1 MSFLALLVALV
12 LSVVW
17 DYGRLV
23 HRDGWYRRW
32 QAQLGSLG
40 LPNTPAVLLQVLVP
54 ALVAQIVLNALEP
67 MLFHLGWIVAAVFL
81 LLYALG
87 RERLGTQSETY
98 RSQCR
103 RNDFEAAL
111 LFGQESLAV
120 PQDAVEGRES
130 ALEVHR
136 AMQKAYLYQALTRWF
151 AVLFYFLLLG
161 PAGALAYR
169 LLCLS
174 AENNETAA
182 ALQGYADWIPG
193 RLAAAAFTLT
203 GNFVE
208 SADEL
213 AAGFLQAHMTSPE
226 LLYSVAMAATG
237 EDRVEPPAEG
247 FGDFAARQNEAFEA
261 LLRRSGICWLVSIS
275 LLVLLF

>member
-17 DYGRLV
+17 DYGRVV
-23 HRDGWYRRW
+23 HRDDWYRRW

-40 LPNTPAVLLQVLVP
+40 LPDTAVVLLQVLLP
-54 ALVAQIVLNALEP
+54 ALVAQLVLNALEP
-67 MLFHLGWIVAAVFL
+67 MLFHLGWIVAAVVL

-87 RERLGTQSETY
+87 RERLGAQSETY

-103 RNDFEAAL
+103 RSDFEAAL

-120 PQDAVEGRES
+120 SQDVAEACES
-130 ALEVHR
+130 ELEVHQ
-136 AMQKAYLYQALTRWF
+136 AMQKAYLYQALARWF

-174 AENNETAA
+174 AENNAIA
-182 ALQGYADWIPG
+182 SGLLGYADWIPG
-193 RLAAAAFTLT
+193 RLTAASFTLA

-213 AAGFLQAHMTSPE
+213 AAGFMQAHMTSPE

-237 EDRVEPPAEG
+237 QDRVEPPAEG

-261 LLRRSGICWLVSIS
+261 LIRRSGICWLVLIS
-275 LLVLLF
+275 LLVLLL